1 MTRPFTASLWAACA
15 ASFVGVGL
23 FYITLS
29 QLGTLNGSDHQYE
42 GTVRIWIIDTL
53 TMFLGG
59 GVEDMES
66 KRTWGLKFYLLL
78 TMTAFWIIVVLY
90 NGQILAALTVVSVYI
105 FNMYML
111 KRTPLRVKL
120 FPKCDMKFSHFVKFM
135 FQIYMIRISYLI

>member
-15 ASFVGVGL
+15 ASFLGVGL

-90 NGQILAALTVVSVYI
+90 NGQILAALTVVSVEKAIEGPQVY
-105 FNMYML
+105 FQMDLSPFTL
-111 KRTPLRVKL
+111 KNVN
-120 FPKCDMKFSHFVKFM
+120 F
-135 FQIYMIRISYLI
+135 I

>member
-15 ASFVGVGL
+15 ASFLGVGL

-29 QLGTLNGSDHQYE
+29 QLGTLNGSDHKYE

-90 NGQILAALTVVSVYI
+90 NGQILAALTVVSVEKAIEGPQVY
-105 FNMYML
+105 FQMDLPTLTL
-111 KRTPLRVKL
+111 KNANFIGYARHAEETVHP
-120 FPKCDMKFSHFVKFM
+120 
-135 FQIYMIRISYLI
+135 